1 MILRTES
8 ERLSCQVNVKGPFLE
23 LRTDKPSRE
32 ILSRSSSTLLF
43 RTVEYSVGYRDTA
56 KSNYVN
62 ADKNT
67 EYGVRI
73 LEYGLREALSTRST
87 ETEYIL
93 YNHSMIRQSG
103 WTTVGACLTK
113 LNSTTDP
120 WFHCTLV
127 QSKVGRSIIIIRRNQ
142 KQAPSVQVNSVDAVF
157 TSGANSIATACLL
170 VYTSVLR

>member
-103 WTTVGACLTK
+103 
-113 LNSTTDP
+113 
-120 WFHCTLV
+120 
-127 QSKVGRSIIIIRRNQ
+127 
-142 KQAPSVQVNSVDAVF
+142 
-157 TSGANSIATACLL
+157 
-170 VYTSVLR
+170 